1 LTLTINP
8 NYLNFETFVLY
19 MKQLFKSKE
28 LEVLAYFFENPRE
41 EVYLRELARRL
52 ERSPATVLRAAN
64 FLVKE
69 GLLVKRVERN
79 ATYFKA
85 SLGPEFKEMK
95 KAYTVSKIF
104 SAGVVDLIR
113 ARSAGLASISLYG
126 SAARGE
132 DDPESDYDFLV
143 IASKC
148 SVEASELSER
158 LGREA
163 TLRVYD
169 AAGWKQVSR
178 QNRAFYLDVISN
190 SIVLHGE
197 KPVID

>member
-1 LTLTINP
+1 
-8 NYLNFETFVLY
+8 
-19 MKQLFKSKE
+19 MKQLYKRKG
-28 LEVLAYFFENPRE
+28 LEVLAYFFEKPRE
-41 EVYLRELARRL
+41 EVYLRELARRIKGN
-52 ERSPATVLRAAN
+52 PATVLRTAN

-69 GLLVKRVERN
+69 GLLVKRKEKN

-85 SLGPEFKEMK
+85 NLGPEFKEMK

-104 SAGVVDLIR
+104 GAGVVDLIK
-113 ARSAGLASISLYG
+113 AGSTGLASVSLYG

-132 DDPESDYDFLV
+132 DGPESDYDFLV

-148 SVEASELSER
+148 GVSVSDLSKR
-158 LGREA
+158 LGRET
-163 TLRVYD
+163 TLQVHD
-169 AAGWKQVSR
+169 AAGWKRVSK

-190 SIVLHGE
+190 SITLYGE